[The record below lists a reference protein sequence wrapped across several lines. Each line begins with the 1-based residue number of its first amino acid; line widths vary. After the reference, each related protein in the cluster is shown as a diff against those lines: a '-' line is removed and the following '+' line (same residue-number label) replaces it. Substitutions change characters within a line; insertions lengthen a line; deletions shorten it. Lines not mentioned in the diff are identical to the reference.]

1 MTGTAVQKKT
11 HGELVQEN
19 RYLQHQL
26 DEHEKYIL
34 ALSCKKTLNNSPA
47 NQTKD
52 QVSDFETWGGH
63 NTWKLICKASSK
75 KEGWMKSTKA
85 MEIPDKGCI
94 VQVTTQQRN
103 PDGSWSIAE
112 AITFVPHSAINDVW
126 TEDNHHE
133 ELIGRKIY

>member
-34 ALSCKKTLNNSPA
+34 ALSCKKTLNNTDSNGTEKNVPDVE
-47 NQTKD
+47 KWGD
-52 QVSDFETWGGH
+52 PDTWE
-63 NTWKLICKASSK
+63 LICKASSK